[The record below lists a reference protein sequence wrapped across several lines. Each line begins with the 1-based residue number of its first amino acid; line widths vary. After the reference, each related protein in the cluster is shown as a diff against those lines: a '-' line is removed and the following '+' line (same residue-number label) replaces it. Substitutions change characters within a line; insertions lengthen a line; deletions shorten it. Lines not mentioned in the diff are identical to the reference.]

1 MHFSYYNK
9 KNSIC
14 HFIVVTKLTRNKGA
28 YIMDDKKILK
38 QTDLYEIL
46 PFQKTKILQLLRS
59 GQLPTVKVG
68 KDYITTMEQLEN
80 WIDEHIGEEIYY
92 E

>member
-1 MHFSYYNK
+1 
-9 KNSIC
+9 
-14 HFIVVTKLTRNKGA
+14 
-28 YIMDDKKILK
+28 MDDKKILK